1 MRCPRCEA
9 DNREGRRF
17 CTRCG
22 APLPV
27 ACASCG
33 FENDPGDEFCGG
45 CGQSLVRRT
54 VERDSEQEGGHASR
68 RPAAAEGERRQ
79 LTVMFCDLVG
89 STALSARLDPEE
101 LREVVH
107 DYQVACSDI
116 ITRLDGHI
124 AQYLGDGLLGTSA
137 TRLHTK
143 TMRGG
148 PSAPAWRSWRSSR
161 LSRRAA
167 ERIPA
172 ARSRCA

>member
-1 MRCPRCEA
+1 MRCARCEA

-22 APLPV
+22 ALLPV

-54 VERDSEQEGGHASR
+54 VERDSGQEGGHVSP

-107 DYQVACSDI
+107 NYQVVCTDI

-124 AQYLGDGLLGTSA
+124 AQYLGDGLLVYFGYPIA
-137 TRLHTK
+137 QEDDAR
-143 TMRGG
+143 R
-148 PSAPAWRSWRSSR
+148 AVRSSLEIVEIIR
-161 LSRRAA
+161 TLPARRGANA
-167 ERIPA
+167 GGTHA
-172 ARSRCA
+172 